1 MYSKYINNIRL
12 REEPREPIVG
22 GVSLPMFQNLASEV
36 LGGGGSLNKISHL
49 SVPVGLVISTPM
61 PKTSYMMPHQT
72 KPVHASEND
81 DTIDEHLFNKLY
93 NQTAYQT
100 KNSKKRTT
108 RRKHRS

>member
-1 MYSKYINNIRL
+1 MYSKYINNIKL

-49 SVPVGLVISTPM
+49 SVPVGLVVSPTI
-61 PKTSYMMPHQT
+61 PKSSYIVSPQT
-72 KPVHASEND
+72 KLVHISEDD

-93 NQTAYQT
+93 HQTAYQT

-108 RRKHRS
+108 RRKRRS